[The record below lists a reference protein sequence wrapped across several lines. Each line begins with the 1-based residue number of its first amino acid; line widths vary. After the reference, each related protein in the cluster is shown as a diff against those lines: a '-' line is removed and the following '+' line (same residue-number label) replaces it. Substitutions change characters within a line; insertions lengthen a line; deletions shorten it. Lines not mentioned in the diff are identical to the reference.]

1 MKTLAAGI
9 ATEESDVGLLQ
20 EHAEPW
26 RVLITRPAGKA
37 DNLLASLDDVGVP
50 YVYQPLIT
58 TQQVSIKA
66 RDLRVLASAD
76 YIIFVSVCAVSCL
89 AAQMDVS
96 SLTAPL
102 FAVGATTAS
111 VLQRQSG
118 HAVIAPLDQRS
129 EGLLALPELS
139 PEQVQGKH
147 VVIIRGNAGREL
159 IKQGLRS
166 RGAKVSYVQSYS
178 RVPLPFDGLML
189 SDQWRQQSI
198 QGIVVTSN
206 EILNLLFQLV
216 PTSEHHWLQQRHWI
230 VVSPRMQESAIV
242 AGIPAAHIHQ
252 AASANDHALLEAIC
266 QLRRKFDERS

>member
-1 MKTLAAGI
+1 MKTLAVETTTEHNDAG
-9 ATEESDVGLLQ
+9 TEGDITAS
-20 EHAEPW
+20 W

-66 RDLRVLASAD
+66 RDLRLLASAD

-89 AAQMDVS
+89 AAQMDVTR
-96 SLTAPL
+96 LAAPL
-102 FAVGATTAS
+102 FAVGTTTAS
-111 VLQRQSG
+111 VLERQSG
-118 HAVIAPLDQRS
+118 HTVIAPADQRS
-129 EGLLALPELS
+129 EGLLALAELA
-139 PEQVQGKH
+139 PEQVQDKH

-159 IKQGLRS
+159 IKQGLRA

-216 PTSEHHWLQQRHWI
+216 PASEHHWLQQRQWI
-230 VVSPRMQESAIV
+230 VVSPRMQESALA
-242 AGIPAAHIHQ
+242 AGIPAEHIYQ
-252 AASANDHALLEAIC
+252 AASANDSALLDAIC
-266 QLRRKFDERS
+266 LLRRKFDERS